1 MTAQLLAEA
10 TVQQIQLELIRRTRF
25 NSFPGPRVADGLEL
39 HRNLWLAACLDTP
52 GVALS
57 ADPDGL
63 RSGSLIKL
71 RDLDRNKWNTDTLF
85 VLTESPEQAT
95 ILGHIAEAEDWNPDT
110 IIVHSSADTNNAL
123 GTGGAGYGLLSLWW
137 D

>member
-10 TVQQIQLELIRRTRF
+10 TVQQIQLELIRRTNF
-25 NSFPGPRVADGLEL
+25 NYFCGPRVADSLET
-39 HRNLWLAACLDTP
+39 HHDLWLAVCLDAP
-52 GVALS
+52 GVAQS
-57 ADPDGL
+57 TDSSGL
-63 RSGSLIKL
+63 LSGSLIKL

-85 VLTESPEQAT
+85 VLTENPEQAT
-95 ILGHIAEAEDWNPDT
+95 VLGHIAEAENWNPDT
-110 IIVHSSADTNNAL
+110 ITVHSNADTNAAL